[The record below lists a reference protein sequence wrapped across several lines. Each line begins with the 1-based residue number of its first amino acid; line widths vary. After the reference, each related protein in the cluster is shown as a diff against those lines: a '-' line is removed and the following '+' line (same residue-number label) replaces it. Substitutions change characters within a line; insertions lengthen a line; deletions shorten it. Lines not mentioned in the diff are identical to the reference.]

1 MNEKKTPGFSNEV
14 RMLLAFGL
22 MGIILVATP
31 FVYRKLGIV
40 TEDPAK
46 AASAT
51 TKTRPEDKPSAIAP
65 SAPQSNS
72 APGAASSGAATPTAA
87 KPGAATP
94 NAVVAASAEESWT
107 LDTPVYHVE
116 ISNRGGTVRSWT
128 LKKFKDSAGKPLE
141 LVNQPG
147 AAKAGYPLSLYVR
160 PGQPQPQVNP
170 NSVLWAGHPS
180 SDGLSISYEYSDGH
194 LAAKKTV
201 VFQRDSYLVQ
211 LQDELTLDGRGLP
224 HLIEWRG
231 GFGDLAVTN
240 PSSHQA
246 FLRYDTEKKKLL
258 SEAAKAAKNGPVN
271 NDGSFSFAGLEDQYF
286 TAAFLP
292 PVTGGTQTTLFSDS
306 VTTAFNKTEEAFPG
320 VAVGGNWQNQLSAFV
335 GPKEVDLMR
344 TVNQRLE
351 DVVDWGI
358 FGFIAK
364 PLFLILQW
372 ANRAVVHNYGWAI
385 ILVTV
390 FINIAMFPL
399 KLTNLKSM
407 RKMQQIQPELAKLN
421 EKYKGV
427 GMSDPRAA
435 QKQQEMMDL
444 YKRHGVN
451 PMGGCVPLLI
461 QLPFLWAF
469 YKVLQVSIE
478 MRHAEWLWVTDLS
491 QPESLAIRL
500 LPLIMIATS
509 FLLQKM
515 TPIAPGGDPSQ
526 QKIMQF
532 MPLMY
537 GFLFWSAS
545 SGLVLYW
552 LTGNMVG
559 IAQQWFFNKTIV
571 PAAPAVQKIAAGKDT
586 RKKA

>member
-1 MNEKKTPGFSNEV
+1 
-14 RMLLAFGL
+14 MLLAFGL

-46 AASAT
+46 ASTAPAK
-51 TKTRPEDKPSAIAP
+51 TKSVENAP
-65 SAPQSNS
+65 AP
-72 APGAASSGAATPTAA
+72 AA
-87 KPGAATP
+87 KPAPLAESAQGVAAGP
-94 NAVVAASAEESWT
+94 AAAVAASAEELWT
-107 LDTPVYHVE
+107 LDTSVYHVE
-116 ISNRGGTVRSWT
+116 VSNRGGTIRSWT

-147 AAKAGYPLSLYVR
+147 AAKVGYPLSLYVR
-160 PGQPQPQVNP
+160 PGQPPLPVDP
-170 NSVLWAGHPS
+170 NGVLWAAHPS
-180 SDGLSISYEYSDGH
+180 SDGLSVSYQYSDGH
-194 LAAKKTV
+194 LAAKKTI
-201 VFQRDSYLVQ
+201 VFQRDNYLVQ
-211 LQDELTLDGRGLP
+211 LQDELTVDGRGLP

-246 FLRYDTEKKKLL
+246 FIRYDPEKKKLL
-258 SEAAKAAKNGPVN
+258 SDAAKAAKNGPVN

-344 TVNQRLE
+344 MVNQRLE
-351 DVVDWGI
+351 DVVDWGM
-358 FGFIAK
+358 FGFIAR

-427 GMSDPRAA
+427 GMSDPRSA

-491 QPESLAIRL
+491 QPETLAIRL

-515 TPIAPGGDPSQ
+515 TPVAPGGDPSQ

-571 PAAPAVQKIAAGKDT
+571 PPAPAVQKIAAGKDT